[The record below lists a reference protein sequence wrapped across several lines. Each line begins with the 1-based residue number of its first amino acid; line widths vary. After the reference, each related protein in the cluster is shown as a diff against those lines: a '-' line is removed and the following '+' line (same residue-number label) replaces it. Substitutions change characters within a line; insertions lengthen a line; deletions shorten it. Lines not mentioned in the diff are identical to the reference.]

1 MRLFDD
7 FSMASLMAGFVA
19 VLVGFT
25 SSAVIVLQ
33 AARTLHA
40 TTAEVASW
48 MCAVGRI
55 FLTHRAH
62 T

>member
-1 MRLFDD
+1 VH
-7 FSMASLMAGFVA
+7 FSASGLIADFVA
-19 VLVGFT
+19 VLVGLT
-25 SSAVIVLQ
+25 SSAVIVFQ